1 MLTSMPFQ
9 LLSGK
14 GWPTVLCSQQQ
25 RHTGQLEARPCHSFL
40 SEPESSFSSSLS
52 ELPSGCR
59 ASLDS
64 ESAVHKL
71 NERQFCRMR
80 RDIAVLVPTYPFI
93 FKWDFQ
99 FLLISSM
106 ILFPYPQRIC
116 KGRYQ
121 GHGLEGSIH
130 SVCLL
135 LLVQAVLPS
144 VS

>member
-1 MLTSMPFQ
+1 M
-9 LLSGK
+9 
-14 GWPTVLCSQQQ
+14 
-25 RHTGQLEARPCHSFL
+25 SFL
-40 SEPESSFSSSLS
+40 SESESSFSSSLS
-52 ELPSGCR
+52 ELPSVWG

-64 ESAVHKL
+64 ESAAHTL

-93 FKWDFQ
+93 FERDFQ

-121 GHGLEGSIH
+121 GHGLEGFVFSH
-130 SVCLL
+130 
-135 LLVQAVLPS
+135 
-144 VS
+144 

>member
-1 MLTSMPFQ
+1 M
-9 LLSGK
+9 
-14 GWPTVLCSQQQ
+14 
-25 RHTGQLEARPCHSFL
+25 SFL

-52 ELPSGCR
+52 ELPSVCR
-59 ASLDS
+59 ASWDS
-64 ESAVHKL
+64 GSAAHTL
-71 NERQFCRMR
+71 NGRQFRRMR

-93 FKWDFQ
+93 LERDFQ

-106 ILFPYPQRIC
+106 ILSPYPQRIC

-135 LLVQAVLPS
+135 PLVEAM
-144 VS
+144 